1 MTKLGKKNLNLIL
14 LRKSNTLKRLSQ
26 NVVFNLI
33 RFFVRPQLFGRG
45 ACCHGLFIKIAMS
58 STHSIITN

>member
-1 MTKLGKKNLNLIL
+1 MKKLGKKNLNLIL

-33 RFFVRPQLFGRG
+33 RFFVDPSYSVG
-45 ACCHGLFIKIAMS
+45 AHVVMACFVRS
-58 STHSIITN
+58 P